1 MVTRNSAGRMQA
13 GFPCPI
19 AGKVTERNVVSNA
32 ASSDFTTV
40 ALSESQLERTQNV
53 TLGSQ
58 LVFNC
63 ETIVNRTSRLYTH
76 QSGELT
82 VWAETSSAARMHE

>member
-1 MVTRNSAGRMQA
+1 MQA

-63 ETIVNRTSRLYTH
+63 EAITNCTCAITLVSHMSQVRMGV
-76 QSGELT
+76 SGT
-82 VWAETSSAARMHE
+82 Q